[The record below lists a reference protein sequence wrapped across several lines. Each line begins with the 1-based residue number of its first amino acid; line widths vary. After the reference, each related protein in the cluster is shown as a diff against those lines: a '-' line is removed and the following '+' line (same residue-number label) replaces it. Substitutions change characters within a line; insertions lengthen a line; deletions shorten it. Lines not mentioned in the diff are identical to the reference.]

1 MLSYLCISAG
11 YHVMLYN
18 CILCQLPDQIHDP
31 GMTSHDPRPGL
42 FLTVTSTWTAIPSSF
57 PSLHMMVIDPSCVL
71 RVDAILTVTPV
82 TRAWFLMLP
91 ALAFPTTFI
100 INAPF
105 GRFASQKDGLFTVD
119 GVLFLGSCTY
129 QHLTHLKQ
137 ASSLGLSWK

>member
-1 MLSYLCISAG
+1 
-11 YHVMLYN
+11 
-18 CILCQLPDQIHDP
+18 
-31 GMTSHDPRPGL
+31 
-42 FLTVTSTWTAIPSSF
+42 
-57 PSLHMMVIDPSCVL
+57 
-71 RVDAILTVTPV
+71 
-82 TRAWFLMLP
+82 MLP